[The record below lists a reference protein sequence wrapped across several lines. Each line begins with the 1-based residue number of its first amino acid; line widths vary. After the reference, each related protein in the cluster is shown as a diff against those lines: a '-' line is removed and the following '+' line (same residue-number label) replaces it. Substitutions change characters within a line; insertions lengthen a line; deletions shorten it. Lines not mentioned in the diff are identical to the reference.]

1 MSNQIEMYYS
11 TFGGVDTRSSK
22 LLQNPKTFRR
32 GTKNFRYDF
41 QDQTINRQ
49 GFQRKDSGAPNFVD
63 IFEYKY
69 RDVNT
74 GAAATQILGVATDG
88 HLYRQRTHS
97 LKFNTHT
104 GYTSVSVYFDDVA
117 NTFKIVLNGATP
129 VTVNISD
136 SMTLKDNPTTT
147 ASLVG
152 ALNAI
157 PGASAS
163 IVDDAGATVSASTQL
178 AYLLDCVIND
188 STFADN
194 AVYYWTRIPHPEM
207 SCVSVSSVTEATL
220 DFSNSSQW
228 TMDAVPFKTTLKA
241 QSNAAVAASYEG
253 ISTINLNNSIYI
265 TDGGFPMKY
274 DGKCVYRAGMPKQ
287 IQSVFFG
294 VPTITGMTYTA
305 VSTPVGLTALP
316 AGTYAYKARFGFTDA
331 SGFTTFGDI
340 IPIPTTVSPPPVA
353 ASNVV
358 KIDTKGIYYGQDFP
372 SFCAKINGEQATG
385 SGGAGVTLTVTT
397 GHNILPGMV
406 VRQVTTSGPLGFAYR
421 STQKT
426 FINFYAKVT
435 AVTATTITLAETVDT
450 AGDGAYTSRFNNGD
464 ILQAYYIDP
473 IYENQRPS
481 SQAYNPPG
489 LFIEVYRTKVDAL
502 TGPYYLLTKMPVPHK
517 QGDTVTY
524 YDQRPSSELTENFVD
539 QDPGAEL
546 PRACKYLTGWQNQLV
561 QAGYPA
567 DPTLKDSRYP
577 SVSDPNTA
585 TFYSQPAFDLYTYY
599 TESFLCDFQSIY
611 HSDFTTPEGFPQ
623 DGEHEFAIDTP
634 YADRVT
640 GIAQNKD
647 ALFALKERST
657 AVLTGSVAE
666 NDIVMEVLESD
677 AGCSSHKSI
686 QDVRGHLVWL
696 DGINGFYSCV
706 AGRLPENI
714 GFPIQDY
721 QKINELKLDYSK
733 AAACN
738 FRKESLYIC
747 SVEGTTFV
755 FDYADNG
762 TLKRACWYI
771 WDGFTGKSLL
781 ATSDNKFLLWDG
793 TYTQK
798 MKLTLTDYDHS
809 DHKTAIPMV
818 LNTAWLTQGR
828 PTIDKHYVG
837 FWINSIQ
844 GDFTLTVKQYGNFLE
859 DLIGTQTNVYFLPET
874 SQKKFI
880 KAQVK
885 AALPKLSAI
894 SFGMEHSE
902 INKAVK
908 IQGYELQYSA
918 DFAAGEPKR

>member
-69 RDVNT
+69 RDPNA
-74 GAAATQILGVATDG
+74 GASATQILGVATDG

-117 NTFKIVLNGATP
+117 NTFKIALNGAIP
-129 VTVNISD
+129 VTVAISD
-136 SMTLKDNPTTT
+136 TMTLKDNPTTT
-147 ASLVG
+147 ASLAG

-157 PGASAS
+157 SGVSVS
-163 IVDDAGATVSASTQL
+163 IVDDAGATVAASTQL

-188 STFADN
+188 STFANN
-194 AVYYWTRIPHPEM
+194 AVYFWEQILFPDST
-207 SCVSVSSVTEATL
+207 S
-220 DFSNSSQW
+220 
-228 TMDAVPFKTTLKA
+228 VPFKTTRDYNT
-241 QSNAAVAASYEG
+241 SSDYEG
-253 ISTINLNNSIYI
+253 ISSANLNNVIYI

-274 DGKCVYRAGMPKQ
+274 DGKAVYRAGVPECVRLKQ
-287 IQSVFFG
+287 GNLTVALSPVNPISFG
-294 VPTITGMTYTA
+294 
-305 VSTPVGLTALP
+305 
-316 AGTYAYKARFGFTDA
+316 
-331 SGFTTFGDI
+331 
-340 IPIPTTVSPPPVA
+340 
-353 ASNVV
+353 
-358 KIDTKGIYYGQDFP
+358 
-372 SFCAKINGEQATG
+372 
-385 SGGAGVTLTVTT
+385 TVTT
-397 GHNILPGMV
+397 NTPLPVGSYGYKFRYVYKDINGASYYGIATNPGNSGLDTVSVSPFIGSGNAFPIALGSFDYGKDFPIFGCKVLSYNAGTKTITTDGAHNVVAGMCIV
-406 VRQVTTSGPLGFAYR
+406 QPVWSNALSAKTSENLVYHY
-421 STQKT
+421 
-426 FINFYAKVT
+426 YAKVVS
-435 AVTATTITLAETVDT
+435 VTSNTIVLDSVD
-450 AGDGAYTSRFNNGD
+450 AAYSTFNNPFATQ
-464 ILQAYYIDP
+464 ILAAAWVP
-473 IYENQRPS
+473 ENMHGKFES
-481 SQAYNPPG
+481 YLLDGTNPYG
-489 LFIEVYRTKVDAL
+489 LFVEIFRTKVNQHL
-502 TGPYYLLTKMPVPHK
+502 LGPYYLVGHSAVPLTSDYVAPFDFLFVDNMP
-517 QGDTVTY
+517 DTN
-524 YDQRPSSELTENFVD
+524 LTVNFVD
-539 QDPGAEL
+539 LDPGEEI
-546 PRACKYLTGWQNQLV
+546 PRACKYLCVWQAQLV
-561 QAGYPA
+561 QAGRPVNNALANEFYPTIISLF
-567 DPTLKDSRYP
+567 DPTSILG
-577 SVSDPNTA
+577 
-585 TFYSQPAFDLYTYY
+585 AFPEYY
-599 TESFLCDFQSIY
+599 LITEALLCDFQSIY
-611 HSDFTTPEGFPQ
+611 HTDFTTPEGFPQ

-647 ALFALKERST
+647 ALFALKQRST

-666 NDIVMEVLESD
+666 NDIIMEVLEAD

-721 QKINELKLDYSK
+721 QKINELGLDYSK

-738 FRKESLYIC
+738 FRKESLYVC

-762 TLKRACWYI
+762 SLKRACWYI

-809 DHKTAIPMV
+809 DHKTAISMV

-844 GDFTLTVKQYGNFLE
+844 GDFTLSVKQYGNFLE

-874 SQKKFI
+874 SSKKFI

-894 SFGMEHSE
+894 SFGMEHNE